1 MALILSIESST
12 SVCSAAI
19 HNQGRLLV
27 SSEMHIPQSASTY
40 LAVMVESLLKNA
52 GISKSELNA
61 VAVSA
66 GPGSY
71 TGLRIGVALAKGICF
86 SLNIPLLSVNTLT
99 VMGHYVRSS
108 GCNGFLCPMIDA
120 RRMEVYCLLLNDKD
134 VLIAKTEAKVIDEL
148 SFRSELERDK
158 IYFFGD
164 GAAKC
169 KAVLQHHNAIF
180 LENIVPLASA
190 MGELCFKKFQDN
202 NTENLVA
209 FEPIYLK
216 EFLIKKP
223 NAKI

>member
-99 VMGHYVRSS
+99 VMGRYVRSS

-134 VLIAKTEAKVIDEL
+134 VLIAKTEAKVIDVL
-148 SFRSELERDK
+148 RSSK
-158 IYFFGD
+158 IT
-164 GAAKC
+164 APK
-169 KAVLQHHNAIF
+169 
-180 LENIVPLASA
+180 S
-190 MGELCFKKFQDN
+190 
-202 NTENLVA
+202 
-209 FEPIYLK
+209 
-216 EFLIKKP
+216 
-223 NAKI
+223 